1 MIPKGAEINNWFH
14 AWHEKKNIDKFPSP
28 FVSAILAIQFSKN
41 KDGQLFKKNKISD
54 LKEKIYG
61 AIKIETA

>member
-1 MIPKGAEINNWFH
+1 MHDMK
-14 AWHEKKNIDKFPSP
+14 KKNIGKFPSP

-54 LKEKIYG
+54 LKRENLRCYKN
-61 AIKIETA
+61 